1 MLIISL
7 TCREMWSSP
16 RVCTL
21 TVVTYGGGG
30 LVTKLRLTL
39 ATPCTVAC
47 QTSLSMEFPRPEYWS
62 GLPFPSPVNLPDPG
76 IKPAS
81 PTLQADSL
89 MLSHQGSPFSSIDKS
104 KSTPE
109 LSCYKDR
116 EIGLPW
122 WLSGKESA
130 CQGRRPWI
138 QSLIWED
145 PTCCG
150 ASEPMHHNYWACAP
164 EPGGHERS
172 HGNEKLHTATRE
184 KMSSIKNPKQPK

>member
-1 MLIISL
+1 
-7 TCREMWSSP
+7 
-16 RVCTL
+16 
-21 TVVTYGGGG
+21 
-30 LVTKLRLTL
+30 
-39 ATPCTVAC
+39 
-47 QTSLSMEFPRPEYWS
+47 MEFPRPEYWS

-130 CQGRRPWI
+130 CQGRRLKRCRFDPWVWKI
-138 QSLIWED
+138 LCRRKWPPTSVFLPGKFHGQRSLVGYRPRVTKSWTYLSD
-145 PTCCG
+145 
-150 ASEPMHHNYWACAP
+150 
-164 EPGGHERS
+164 
-172 HGNEKLHTATRE
+172 
-184 KMSSIKNPKQPK
+184 